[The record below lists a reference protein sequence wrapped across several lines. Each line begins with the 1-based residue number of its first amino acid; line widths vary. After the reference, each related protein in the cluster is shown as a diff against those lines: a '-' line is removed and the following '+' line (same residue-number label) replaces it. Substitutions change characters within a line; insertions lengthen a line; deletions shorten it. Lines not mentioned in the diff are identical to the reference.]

1 MSNVEIIRPKELSKL
16 LSVSK
21 PTLWRMEQRG
31 DLPKRVSISERA
43 VGWLKSDIEEWLES
57 KKIEA

>member
-1 MSNVEIIRPKELSKL
+1 MRNLEVIRPKALCKL
-16 LSVSK
+16 LSVSM
-21 PTLWRMEQRG
+21 PTLWRMEKRG

>member
-1 MSNVEIIRPKELSKL
+1 MKNLEVIRPKALSKI
-16 LSVSK
+16 LSVSL

>member
-1 MSNVEIIRPKELSKL
+1 MSNLEVIRPTALSKL
-16 LSVSK
+16 LSISK

-31 DLPKRVSISERA
+31 ELPKRVRISERA

>member
-1 MSNVEIIRPKELSKL
+1 MSNLEIVRPSELSKL

-31 DLPKRVSISERA
+31 ELPKRVRISERA
-43 VGWLKSDIEEWLES
+43 VGWLKSDIKEWLES